1 MALCSYSIDC
11 GLGASSWQPLWAE
24 SISGLEMQ
32 LGGGPVSVA
41 SSAGGGPRADRLL
54 ALCGAAAVRLLDVS
68 SGEVIWGGD
77 FDALAADASRYAEIA
92 TPRGEVFTLRP
103 INLNGRML
111 NLGPRRDF

>member
-24 SISGLEMQ
+24 SISGLEIQ

-77 FDALAADASRYAEIA
+77 FDALAADAPAR
-92 TPRGEVFTLRP
+92 RP
-103 INLNGRML
+103 AFFPPPCSGLDAAMRAPM
-111 NLGPRRDF
+111 